1 MVPDSKMP
9 TRHKHNKRKEAY
21 VKSKKPPKRR
31 MKDERDKDVF
41 KRRKFIKNVV
51 EEDNSKDETQ
61 SASEE
66 EEEKETGFGQMM
78 QIFGG
83 NMMDNHAIESDSSD
97 DEEED
102 GEEKEE
108 DNIDAGDENEEQER
122 EESDGEQEQ
131 SEDDE
136 DDLGEEEEVEEVEQ
150 ELPDTDA
157 EDIEK
162 ETISQNT
169 DPFAAHFEV
178 YVDQSLITSIHT
190 KDNWKDTSVKMPVLG
205 DLQVTTLDVEE
216 EKNPGQNL
224 IDKDEEDSRLK
235 EEQRKLIVSIP
246 DPKVKSQFHLKQKL
260 HQEAEDL
267 SSFEEELLGVVSQYK
282 DFLFTNRSQKNAD
295 EIRKVYTLHALNHIL
310 KTQTKILNN
319 NAKHEARGDG
329 DEKLR
334 DQGFA
339 RPKVVIV
346 VPFKESCRCIV
357 ELLIKIFASENQ
369 KGCVAN
375 RKRFNEDYVKVETS
389 RKDKPD
395 DYYDTFQGD
404 TDDSFK
410 LGIAVTKKTLKLYTD
425 FYSSDIIITS
435 PLGLRLVTGVEGQGG
450 KTDTDFLSS
459 IEMMIVDQAEVL
471 LMQNWDHVSTI
482 MEQLHQQP
490 RESHGVDYG
499 RIRLWCL
506 DGNSK
511 YYRQTVRGN
520 ISMRLC
526 MYFIA
531 ILL

>member
-1 MVPDSKMP
+1 MP

-21 VKSKKPPKRR
+21 IKSKKPPKRR

-51 EEDNSKDETQ
+51 EEDNLKDETP

-66 EEEKETGFGQMM
+66 EEEETGFGQMM

-83 NMMDNHAIESDSSD
+83 NVMDKHAIESDSSD
-97 DEEED
+97 DEDDDEEDNKDAGDD
-102 GEEKEE
+102 GEE
-108 DNIDAGDENEEQER
+108 EQESVKV
-122 EESDGEQEQ
+122 SDGEEEH
-131 SEDDE
+131 SADDE
-136 DDLGEEEEVEEVEQ
+136 DDLGEEEEVKEEEQ
-150 ELPDTDA
+150 ELQESDA
-157 EDIEK
+157 EEIEK
-162 ETISQNT
+162 ETISLNN

-178 YVDQSLITSIHT
+178 YVDQSLISSIHT
-190 KDNWKDTSVKMPVLG
+190 KDNWKDSSVKMPVMG
-205 DLQVTTLDVEE
+205 NLQVTTLDVEE
-216 EKNPGQNL
+216 EKSPALNL
-224 IDKDEEDSRLK
+224 IDKDEDDSRLK
-235 EEQRKLIVSIP
+235 ELQRKLIGSVP
-246 DPKVKSQFHLKQKL
+246 DPKAKSQFYLKQKL
-260 HQEAEDL
+260 HQEAGDL
-267 SSFEEELLGVVSQYK
+267 SGFEKELLGVVSQYK
-282 DFLFTNRSQKNAD
+282 DFLFTDRSQKNAD
-295 EIRKVYTLHALNHIL
+295 QIRKMYTIHALNHIL

-319 NAKHEARGDG
+319 NSKHEARGDG

-357 ELLIKIFASENQ
+357 ELLIKIFSPENQ

-375 RKRFNEDYVKVETS
+375 RKRFNEDYVKVETI

-410 LGIAVTKKTLKLYTD
+410 LGIAVTKKTIKLYTD

-459 IEMMIVDQAEVL
+459 IEMLIVDQAEVL
-471 LMQNWDHVSTI
+471 LMQNWDHVATI
-482 MEQLHQQP
+482 MDQLHQQP
-490 RESHGVDYG
+490 KESHGVDYG

-511 YYRQTVRGN
+511 YYRQTVSEAHSR
-520 ISMRLC
+520 
-526 MYFIA
+526 
-531 ILL
+531 

>member
-1 MVPDSKMP
+1 M
-9 TRHKHNKRKEAY
+9 
-21 VKSKKPPKRR
+21 KSKKPPKRR

-51 EEDNSKDETQ
+51 EEDIPKDEIP

-66 EEEKETGFGQMM
+66 EEEETGFGQMM
-78 QIFGG
+78 QMFGG
-83 NMMDNHAIESDSSD
+83 NVMNKHAIESDSSGSD
-97 DEEED
+97 DNEEEENENTGDEKQGQEPSGVSDCDEERSEGVEDHSED
-102 GEEKEE
+102 GDDDLEE
-108 DNIDAGDENEEQER
+108 DEEDDNQQQEEVVGDEEQEMH
-122 EESDGEQEQ
+122 D
-131 SEDDE
+131 SEDEKIEE
-136 DDLGEEEEVEEVEQ
+136 D
-150 ELPDTDA
+150 T
-157 EDIEK
+157 
-162 ETISQNT
+162 SSSNN
-169 DPFAAHFEV
+169 DPFAGHFEV
-178 YVDQSLITSIHT
+178 YVDQSLISSVNI
-190 KDNWKDTSVKMPVLG
+190 KNNWKDSSVKMPVLG
-205 DLQVTTLDVEE
+205 NLQVTTLDVDED
-216 EKNPGQNL
+216 KSPGQNL
-224 IDKDEEDSRLK
+224 IDKDEDDSRLK
-235 EEQRKLIVSIP
+235 ELQRRLISSVP
-246 DPKVKSQFHLKQKL
+246 DPKGKSQFHLKQKL
-260 HQEAEDL
+260 NQEAEHL
-267 SSFEEELLGVVSQYK
+267 SGFEKELLGVVNQYK
-282 DFLFTNRSQKNAD
+282 DFLFTDRSQSNA
-295 EIRKVYTLHALNHIL
+295 EQIRKTYTIHALNHIL

-357 ELLIKIFASENQ
+357 ELLMKMFSPENQ
-369 KGCVAN
+369 KGSVAN
-375 RKRFNEDYVKVETS
+375 RKRFNEDYVKVETI

-410 LGIAVTKKTLKLYTD
+410 LGIAVTKKTIKLYTD

-471 LMQNWDHVSTI
+471 LMQNWDHVATI

-490 RESHGVDYG
+490 KESHGVDYG

-511 YYRQTVRGN
+511 YYRQTVRVK
-520 ISMRLC
+520 
-526 MYFIA
+526 
-531 ILL
+531 

>member
-1 MVPDSKMP
+1 MP

-21 VKSKKPPKRR
+21 VNSKKPPKRR

-41 KRRKFIKNVV
+41 KRRKFIKNIV

-83 NMMDNHAIESDSSD
+83 NVMDNHAIESDSSD
-97 DEEED
+97 DEEEGGD
-102 GEEKEE
+102 EEE
-108 DNIDAGDENEEQER
+108 NMDAGDENEEQER
-122 EESDGEQEQ
+122 EASDSEEEQ
-131 SEDDE
+131 SADDE
-136 DDLGEEEEVEEVEQ
+136 DDLQEQEEVEEAEQ
-150 ELPDTDA
+150 ELPDSDA
-157 EDIEK
+157 EEIEK
-162 ETISQNT
+162 ETISPNI

-178 YVDQSLITSIHT
+178 YVDQSLISSIHT
-190 KDNWKDTSVKMPVLG
+190 KDNWKDASVKMPVLG
-205 DLQVTTLDVEE
+205 NLQVTTLDVEE
-216 EKNPGQNL
+216 EKSPGQNL

-235 EEQRKLIVSIP
+235 EVQRKLIVSIP

-260 HQEAEDL
+260 YQEAEEL
-267 SSFEEELLGVVSQYK
+267 SGFEKELLGVVGQYK
-282 DFLFTNRSQKNAD
+282 DFLFTNRSQQNAD
-295 EIRKVYTLHALNHIL
+295 QIRKVYTIHALNHIL

-357 ELLIKIFASENQ
+357 ELLIKIFSSENQ

-511 YYRQTVRGN
+511 FYRQTVGEG
-520 ISMRLC
+520 IS
-526 MYFIA
+526 
-531 ILL
+531 LLASISIVLDFVTDDL

>member
-1 MVPDSKMP
+1 MP
-9 TRHKHNKRKEAY
+9 STRHKHNKRKEAY

-51 EEDNSKDETQ
+51 EEDIPKDEIP

-66 EEEKETGFGQMM
+66 EEEETGFGQMM
-78 QIFGG
+78 QMFGG
-83 NMMDNHAIESDSSD
+83 NVMNKHAIESDSSGSD
-97 DEEED
+97 DNEEEENENTGDEKQGQEPLGVSDCDEERSEGVEDHSED
-102 GEEKEE
+102 GDDDLEE
-108 DNIDAGDENEEQER
+108 DEEDDNQQQEEVVGDEEQEMH
-122 EESDGEQEQ
+122 D
-131 SEDDE
+131 SEDEKIEE
-136 DDLGEEEEVEEVEQ
+136 D
-150 ELPDTDA
+150 T
-157 EDIEK
+157 
-162 ETISQNT
+162 SSSNN
-169 DPFAAHFEV
+169 DPFAGHFEV
-178 YVDQSLITSIHT
+178 YVDQSLISSVNI
-190 KDNWKDTSVKMPVLG
+190 KNNWKDSSVKMPVLG
-205 DLQVTTLDVEE
+205 NLQVTTLDVDED
-216 EKNPGQNL
+216 KSPGQNL
-224 IDKDEEDSRLK
+224 IDKDEDDSRLK
-235 EEQRKLIVSIP
+235 ELQRRLISSVP
-246 DPKVKSQFHLKQKL
+246 DPKGKSQFHLKQKL
-260 HQEAEDL
+260 NQEAENL
-267 SSFEEELLGVVSQYK
+267 SGFEKELLGVVSQYK
-282 DFLFTNRSQKNAD
+282 DFLFTDRSQSNA
-295 EIRKVYTLHALNHIL
+295 EQIRKTYTIHALNHIL

-357 ELLIKIFASENQ
+357 ELLMKMFSPENQ
-369 KGCVAN
+369 KGSVAN
-375 RKRFNEDYVKVETS
+375 RKRFNEDYVKVETV

-410 LGIAVTKKTLKLYTD
+410 LGIAVTKKTIKLYTD

-471 LMQNWDHVSTI
+471 LMQNWDHVATI

-490 RESHGVDYG
+490 KESHGVDYG

-511 YYRQTVRGN
+511 YYRQTVRVK
-520 ISMRLC
+520 
-526 MYFIA
+526 
-531 ILL
+531 